1 MSQGIR
7 IEFDGGDRVFRTG
20 EPIAGAVVV
29 EVDDGSRCEYVVLR
43 ASWRTHGKGTVAK
56 GRHGAL
62 TLHEG
67 PIPAGVTRFPFRFEA
82 PDGPFTYRGHLLNVD
97 HYLEA
102 RIEIPWGLDPS
113 VEEDFV
119 LVPGAVPAPP
129 PDPDEA
135 VGPALEPRPDPRL
148 PAVIGAFLTFIGVLT
163 FPFPGVL
170 LLLAGA
176 GLLYVGMRQ
185 KAAASRVGDVV
196 VIVEPRV
203 VAPGGE
209 VRVAVG
215 LFPPKEVTVNAVTA
229 MLRGAEVSVS
239 GSGSDRKTHRHVAHR
254 DERPLFGGGTLPGGM
269 ERVLETTF
277 IVPSLGMWTFSAERN
292 RVLWDVKVSVDIPSW
307 PDWTSTTP
315 IVVWPAR
322 SAVEA
327 APARPRIAPPE
338 PAAPPPP
345 SPPPKKKKGVA
356 TVAPKPETPPEVAP
370 EVVPEV
376 VPGVAPR
383 AKAAPK
389 PKAGPTP
396 PPRPAPAPSA
406 PPPPVPAPGSD
417 GSFAD
422 AVREVLDAGVV
433 SGDRRAKAAALVGRS
448 VSCDVRIDQV
458 QRPFGRAVAKDYEG
472 GRTLRGT
479 LDDSGLPVEVR
490 IPAADADAV
499 DALKRGDT
507 WPTRG
512 TLVEWARLPD
522 RPVIAAEALGR

>member
-7 IEFDGGDRVFRTG
+7 IEFDGGDRVFRSG
-20 EPIAGAVVV
+20 ETVAGAVVV
-29 EVDDGSRCEYVVLR
+29 EVDDGSRCEYVMLR

-56 GRHGAL
+56 GRHGSL

-82 PDGPFTYRGHLLNVD
+82 PGEPFTYRGHLLNVD

-102 RIEIPWGLDPS
+102 RIEIPWALDPS

-119 LVPGAVPAPP
+119 VVPGAVPAPP
-129 PDPDEA
+129 PDPDQA
-135 VGPALEPRPDPRL
+135 VGPGLESVPNPLL
-148 PAVIGAFLTFIGVLT
+148 PMVIGSVTLVVALLT
-163 FPFPGVL
+163 FPFPGILFLVVAAAFL
-170 LLLAGA
+170 FA
-176 GLLYVGMRQ
+176 GLRQ

-196 VIVEPRV
+196 VIVEPQV
-203 VAPGGE
+203 VSPGDE

-215 LFPPKEVTVNAVTA
+215 LFPPKDVALNGVTA
-229 MLRGAEVSVS
+229 TLRGAEVVVS
-239 GSGSDRKTHRHVAHR
+239 GSGTDRKTHRHVAHR
-254 DERPLFGGGTLPGGM
+254 DERPLVGAGTLPGGV

-277 IVPSLGMWTFSAERN
+277 TVPSLGMWTFAAERN
-292 RVLWDVKVSVDIPSW
+292 RVLWDVRVEVDIPSW
-307 PDWTSTTP
+307 PDWSSSTP

-322 SAVEA
+322 GAVEA
-327 APARPRIAPPE
+327 PAARPRIAAPE

-345 SPPPKKKKGVA
+345 PPPRKAVA
-356 TVAPKPETPPEVAP
+356 TVVPKPEAPPEVVREP
-370 EVVPEV
+370 EVVPQ
-376 VPGVAPR
+376 
-383 AKAAPK
+383 AKAA
-389 PKAGPTP
+389 T
-396 PPRPAPAPSA
+396 PSA
-406 PPPPVPAPGSD
+406 PSPPVPAPASD
-417 GSFAD
+417 GSFAA

-433 SGDRRAKAAALVGRS
+433 SGDRRTKAAALVGRS
-448 VSCDVRIDQV
+448 VSCEVRIERV
-458 QRPFGRAVAKDYEG
+458 QRPFGRNLAAGYEG

-499 DALKRGDT
+499 DALKRGGT

-522 RPVIAAEALGR
+522 RPVIAAEARGR